1 MKINISD
8 PRIYQAYG
16 DIAKRIDY
24 IEQRI
29 DSGESLDEWILCG
42 KESDQHPAHGEDV
55 WLCFDWYPNKIGSYF
70 NCGKKP
76 ERRIEKAR
84 WFLTYWEV
92 NGCKA
97 ENISPIAWTRNM
109 CKEHRKIVP
118 NENKEKTVESATSV
132 FSDGEEIVSRIKLP
146 DGRIV
151 KIASDKDLETRK
163 VELFADDEKVD
174 EVITYPAKPPL
185 GITPRWLHDEKRIY
199 EILDGMERYSQEQKV
214 VPIDWIT
221 EAREIFAYLMSK
233 KGYENG

>member
-1 MKINISD
+1 MKMNVWD
-8 PRIYQAYG
+8 DGLYYEHG
-16 DIAKRIDY
+16 DIAK
-24 IEQRI
+24 RI

-42 KESDQHPAHGEDV
+42 KESDPHPAHGEDV
-55 WLCFDWYPNKIGSYF
+55 WLCFDWYPNKIGSYL
-70 NCGKKP
+70 NCGKTP

-109 CKEHRKIVP
+109 CKENRKIAS
-118 NENKEKTVESATSV
+118 NEIKEN
-132 FSDGEEIVSRIKLP
+132 GEEIVSRIKLP
-146 DGRIV
+146 DGRVV

-163 VELFADDEKVD
+163 VELFADDEKIN
-174 EVITYPAKPPL
+174 EVITCPAKPPL

-199 EILDGMERYSQEQKV
+199 EILDGMERYSQEKKV

-233 KGYENG
+233 KGHENG